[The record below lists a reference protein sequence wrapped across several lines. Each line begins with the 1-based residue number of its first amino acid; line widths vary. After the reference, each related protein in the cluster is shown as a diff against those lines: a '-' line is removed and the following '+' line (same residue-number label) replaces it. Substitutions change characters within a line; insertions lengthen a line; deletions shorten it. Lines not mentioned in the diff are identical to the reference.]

1 MYKYVL
7 RSMDGVSIF
16 PIIGLVLFFGFF
28 IALIIYVLRKDRSY
42 WDQIAEMP
50 LHDDEP
56 VQQKT

>member
-1 MYKYVL
+1 
-7 RSMDGVSIF
+7 MDGVSIF

-28 IALIIYVLRKDRSY
+28 IALIIYVLRKDRSH